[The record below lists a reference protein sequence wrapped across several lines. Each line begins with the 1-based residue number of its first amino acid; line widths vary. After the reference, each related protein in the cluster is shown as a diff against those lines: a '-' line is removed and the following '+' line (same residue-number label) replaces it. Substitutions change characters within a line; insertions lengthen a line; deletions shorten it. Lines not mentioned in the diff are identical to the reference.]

1 MPKVKIDERR
11 LMYGVFALALAGVI
25 GAVLLP
31 IAIYVF
37 GLSVAPP
44 RPAPAAAGAPRL
56 LLDALWAGAD
66 GGRATKLRPI
76 NHITLIGLFACL
88 GQAPGTN
95 DNERMRECRH
105 ELPGFGAVQYMA
117 KLHIEDHGVV
127 RNSFRGGHSNL
138 ATTVWMTRSWSRDD
152 LLNTMA
158 ARGPFAFGWRGVHRA
173 ASGYFGKEPPALTL
187 SEVAYIASRFA
198 DVGDDPWCHPKSA
211 ILGRNQIL
219 ERMRDNGA
227 ITEQEFERASTV
239 PLEFGPPPEGR
250 PPCSK

>member
-1 MPKVKIDERR
+1 MPKVRTDERR
-11 LMYGVFALALAGVI
+11 LVFGVLGLAAAGVI

-31 IAIYVF
+31 IALYLF

-44 RPAPAAAGAPRL
+44 RPAPASPAAPQM

-66 GGRATKLRPI
+66 GGRAISLRPI
-76 NHITLIGLFACL
+76 NHLTLVRLFACI
-88 GQAPGTN
+88 GQAPGNN

-105 ELPGFGAVQYMA
+105 EMPGFGAVQYMA
-117 KLHIEDHGVV
+117 RLHIEDHGVV
-127 RNSFRGGHSNL
+127 RNSFRGGHSHL
-138 ATTVWMTRSWSRDD
+138 ATTVWMTRSWSTDD

-158 ARGPFAFGWRGVHRA
+158 ARGQFAFGWRGVQRA
-173 ASGYFGKEPPALTL
+173 ASGYFAKEPSALTL
-187 SEVAYIASRFA
+187 SEAAYIASRIG

-211 ILGRNQIL
+211 TLARNQIL

-227 ITEQEFERASTV
+227 ITDADFQHASTV
-239 PLEFGPPPEGR
+239 PLEFRSPPEAR